1 VKKCLGIIKLVS
13 KYSFS
18 ISEKQLMIIKTHNKN
33 KTKCANGHEFDSKI
47 KVRGKWFRNCSKCL
61 AVSRKKSTK
70 KYLEKKQIEKS
81 AKFTVKF

>member
-1 VKKCLGIIKLVS
+1 MPYSSIIPNEILLGIKRKNLNKS
-13 KYSFS
+13 KC
-18 ISEKQLMIIKTHNKN
+18 I
-33 KTKCANGHEFDSKI
+33 NGHDFDSKI